1 MWQVMDLQID
11 PVAAFDAAADVAADD
26 DDDEDEQQQQQQ
38 QQQQQDGD
46 DDDDDDDEDDD
57 DDDDSSSSDLPPS
70 SPDTEADKE
79 EREEEAAAAAGCAA
93 AAVAGPF
100 RTGAWSPGETQA
112 LQVFVAGWPRR
123 PTPAEVSPLAKQLRR
138 TKAAVIDKLRGRRR
152 RSSVARGRGR
162 GRRAAGGGHGAELAG
177 TTGKLWEAVAFMQH
191 FVACRTAAESARL
204 QTANMAALL
213 GPADRAAFARQP
225 LAHLVLE

>member
-1 MWQVMDLQID
+1 MKTTMTTMTLPPPTITLHNQYSD
-11 PVAAFDAAADVAADD
+11 P
-26 DDDEDEQQQQQQ
+26 
-38 QQQQQDGD
+38 
-46 DDDDDDDEDDD
+46 
-57 DDDDSSSSDLPPS
+57 SSSSPNV
-70 SPDTEADKE
+70 EADKE
-79 EREEEAAAAAGCAA
+79 EREEEAAAAAGCVA
-93 AAVAGPF
+93 AAVASPF

-112 LQVFVAGWPRR
+112 LQVFVAGRPRR

-138 TKAAVIDKLRGRRR
+138 TKAAVVEKLRGRRR

-177 TTGKLWEAVAFMQH
+177 TTEKLWEAVAAMQQ
-191 FVACRTAAESARL
+191 FVAHCMAAESARQ